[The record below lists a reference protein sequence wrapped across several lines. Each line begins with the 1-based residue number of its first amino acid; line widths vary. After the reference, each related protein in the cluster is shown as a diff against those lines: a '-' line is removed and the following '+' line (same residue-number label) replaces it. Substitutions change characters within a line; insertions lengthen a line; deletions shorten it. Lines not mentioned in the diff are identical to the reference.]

1 MGLDMYLERRKSLTN
16 FGTDAEKEAQ
26 VIAVD
31 DLNKVSRVS
40 REKYPTLEYE
50 IAYWR
55 KANQIHKW
63 FVDNV
68 QDGVDNC
75 GRYYVGLER
84 LKELHALCNTLL
96 KDYGKSKRKGIA
108 LAKELLPTQSG
119 FFFGSTDYDEYY
131 WDDLKST
138 VEQLEELF
146 KSHETGCSYVYHSS
160 W

>member
-1 MGLDMYLERRKSLTN
+1 MGLDCYLERRKSLTN
-16 FGTDAEKEAQ
+16 FGTDVEKESQ
-26 VIAVD
+26 IIAID
-31 DLNKVSRVS
+31 DLNKVTRMSRD
-40 REKYPTLEYE
+40 KYPTLEYE
-50 IAYWR
+50 VAYWR

-75 GRYYVGLER
+75 GRYFVGLER
-84 LKELHALCNTLL
+84 LKELFGICEKLL
-96 KDYGKSKRKGIA
+96 KEYSKSKKKGIA
-108 LAKELLPTQSG
+108 LAQELLPTQAG

-131 WDDLKST
+131 WDDLKNT

-146 KSHETGCSYVYHSS
+146 KSHDSGCSYVYHSS

>member
-1 MGLDMYLERRKSLTN
+1 MGLDCYLERRRSLTN
-16 FGTDAEKEAQ
+16 YGVDADKESKI
-26 VIAVD
+26 IAID
-31 DLNKVSRVS
+31 DMNKVIRVS
-40 REKYPTLEYE
+40 TDKCPTLEYE
-50 IAYWR
+50 VAYWR

-75 GRYYVGLER
+75 QRYYVSLEQLNELHELCDKL
-84 LKELHALCNTLL
+84 LKE
-96 KDYGKSKRKGIA
+96 YGKSKRKGTT
-108 LAKELLPTQSG
+108 LAQELLPTQSG

-131 WDDLKST
+131 WSDLKST

-146 KSHETGCSYVYHSS
+146 KTHEPRCSYVYHSS